1 MISVSQ
7 NDLLKYIIQYK
18 QAHDGNSPTYQEMI
32 DTLGISSKSVV
43 KYMLVDLQ
51 RAGRIRL
58 VGGSKSRSIE
68 VIGGRWI
75 YKKQSQPEG

>member
-7 NDLLKYIIQYK
+7 NDLLKFIVQYK
-18 QAHDGNSPTYQEMI
+18 KSHDGNSPTYQEMI
-32 DTLGISSKSVV
+32 DALGISSKSVV
-43 KYMLVDLQ
+43 KYMLVNLQ

-58 VGGSKSRSIE
+58 AFDTSRSIE
-68 VIGGRWI
+68 VVGGKWI